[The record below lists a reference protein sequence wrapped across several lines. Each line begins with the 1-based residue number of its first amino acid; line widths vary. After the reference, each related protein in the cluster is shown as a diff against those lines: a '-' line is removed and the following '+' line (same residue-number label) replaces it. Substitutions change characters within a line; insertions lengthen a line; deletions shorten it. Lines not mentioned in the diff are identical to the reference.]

1 MKSDT
6 RIDCLK
12 KNKLYKSKELI
23 MSRKVLIVG
32 GVAGGAGTAARLRR
46 MDEQAQ
52 IIMFERGPYISF
64 ANCGLPYYIGGT
76 IEKREALLLQTP
88 EGFNKRFRVDVRVN
102 NEVVKI
108 NRAEKTVEVK
118 NLEEGTSYT
127 ESYDTLVLSP
137 GSTPLKPP
145 IPGINSANVF
155 SLWNVPDVDKI
166 KAFVDEHDLKTA
178 TVIGGGFI
186 GLEMAENLHDL
197 GMKVSIAEM
206 APQVMM
212 PIDED
217 LAQLLHH
224 HIAKKGVNL
233 HLNNGV
239 KEFYDHGNGTT
250 DVILGDGTTINSDI
264 VLLAIGIRPNSE
276 LAKEADLELNQRGG
290 MVVDDHLRTNDEN
303 IYALGDVIE
312 VKDLVNGQ
320 KTMVPLAGPANKM
333 ARIVANNIV
342 GEDDTYKGTLGTSVA
357 KVFDMVVAST
367 GNNEKTLIRMGKIY
381 GEDYHIALVA
391 PGSNAGYYP
400 GAKPVTLKV
409 IFDNEGKVLGA
420 QAVGHKGVEKRID
433 VIATAIR
440 FGATMTDLKDL
451 ELAYAPPFSSAKD
464 PVNMAGFVADNI
476 LKGKMRTIRSSEI
489 KDLDQATTYLL
500 DVRTTHEFNQGHI
513 GGAVNIPLD
522 DLRERLDELPK
533 DKELIIYC
541 AVGFRGYL
549 STTILGHNGFKS
561 RNLLGGYRFWKK
573 AEKKHLV

>member
-1 MKSDT
+1 
-6 RIDCLK
+6 
-12 KNKLYKSKELI
+12 

-46 MDEQAQ
+46 MDEQAE

-76 IEKREALLLQTP
+76 IENRDDLLLQTP
-88 EGFNKRFRVDVRVN
+88 EGFNRRFRVDVRVN

-108 NRAEKTVEVK
+108 NKEAKTIEVK
-118 NLEEGTSYT
+118 NVVDGTTYI
-127 ESYDTLVLSP
+127 EAYDSLVLSP

-145 IPGINSANVF
+145 IPGIDSENVF

-166 KAFVDEHDLKTA
+166 KAYVEANDLKSA

-212 PIDED
+212 PIDYD

-239 KEFYDHGNGTT
+239 KEFFDHGNKTT

-276 LAKEADLELNQRGG
+276 LAKEAGLTLNKRGG
-290 MVVDDHLRTNDEN
+290 VVVDDHLRTSDPS

-312 VKDLVNGQ
+312 VKDFVNGEQ
-320 KTMVPLAGPANKM
+320 TMVPLAGPANKM

-342 GEDDTYKGTLGTSVA
+342 GEDDQYKGTQGTSVA

-367 GNNEKTLIRMGKIY
+367 GNNEKTLERLGKVY
-381 GEDYHIALVA
+381 GVDYHIALVS

-400 GAKPVTLKV
+400 GAKVITLKV

-420 QAVGHKGVEKRID
+420 QAVGKKGVEKRID

-476 LKGKMRTIRSSEI
+476 LKGKMKPIRSSEI
-489 KDLDQATTYLL
+489 KDLDLDKVVL
-500 DVRTTHEFNQGHI
+500 VDVRDTHEHNHGHI
-513 GGAVNIPLD
+513 GGSINIPVN

-533 DKELIIYC
+533 DKELVIYC

-549 STTILGHNGFKS
+549 ATTILGQNGFEA
-561 RNLLGGYRFWKK
+561 RNLLGGYNFFKR
-573 AEKKHLV
+573 AEKKHTL

>member
-1 MKSDT
+1 
-6 RIDCLK
+6 
-12 KNKLYKSKELI
+12 

-46 MDEQAQ
+46 MDENAE

-76 IEKREALLLQTP
+76 IEKRDALLLQTP
-88 EGFNKRFRVDVRVN
+88 EGFNRRFRVDVRVN
-102 NEVVKI
+102 NEVTKI
-108 NRAEKTVEVK
+108 NKEAKTIEVK
-118 NLEEGTSYT
+118 NVVDGTTYV
-127 ESYDTLVLSP
+127 EAYDTLVLSP

-145 IPGINSANVF
+145 IPGIDSDNVF

-166 KAFVDEHDLKTA
+166 KAFVEENDLKTA

-197 GMKVSIAEM
+197 GMKVSLAEM

-212 PIDED
+212 PIDYD
-217 LAQLLHH
+217 LAQILHH

-239 KEFYDHGNGTT
+239 KEFYDHGNKTT
-250 DVILGDGTTINSDI
+250 DVILADGTTINSDI
-264 VLLAIGIRPNSE
+264 VLLAIGIRPNGE
-276 LAKEADLELNQRGG
+276 LAKEAGLELNKRGG
-290 MVVDDHLRTNDEN
+290 VVVDKYLRTSDTN

-312 VKDLVNGQ
+312 VKDFVNGEP
-320 KTMVPLAGPANKM
+320 TMVPLAGPANKM

-342 GEDDTYKGTLGTSVA
+342 GEVDQYNGTLGTSVA

-367 GNNEKTLIRMGKIY
+367 GNNEKTLEGLGKVY
-381 GEDYHIALVA
+381 GKDYHIALVS

-400 GAKPVTLKV
+400 GAKVITLKV

-420 QAVGHKGVEKRID
+420 QAVGKKGVEKRID
-433 VIATAIR
+433 VIATALK
-440 FGATMTDLKDL
+440 FGASMKDLKDL

-464 PVNMAGFVADNI
+464 PVNMAGFVADNMM
-476 LKGKMRTIRSSEI
+476 KGKMKPIRSREI
-489 KDLDQATTYLL
+489 KDLDLQKVILV
-500 DVRTTHEFNQGHI
+500 DVRDTHEHNQGHI
-513 GGAVNIPLD
+513 GGSINIPVN
-522 DLRERLDELPK
+522 DLRERLGELPK
-533 DKELIIYC
+533 DKEIIIYC

-549 STTILGHNGFKS
+549 ATTILGHNGFKS
-561 RNLLGGYRFWKK
+561 RNLLGGYNFFKRV
-573 AEKKHLV
+573 EKKHLI

>member
-1 MKSDT
+1 
-6 RIDCLK
+6 
-12 KNKLYKSKELI
+12 

-46 MDEQAQ
+46 MDESAE

-76 IEKREALLLQTP
+76 IEKRDALLLQTP
-88 EGFNKRFRVDVRVN
+88 EGFNRRFRVDVRIN
-102 NEVVKI
+102 NEVIKI
-108 NRAEKTVEVK
+108 NKEEKTIEVK
-118 NLEEGTSYT
+118 NVLEGTTYT
-127 ESYDTLVLSP
+127 EDYDTLVLSP

-145 IPGINSANVF
+145 IPGINSENVF

-166 KAFVDEHDLKTA
+166 KAYVEANELKTA

-212 PIDED
+212 PIDYD

-239 KEFYDHGNGTT
+239 KEFYDHGNKTT
-250 DVILGDGTTINSDI
+250 DVILADGTTINSDI

-276 LAKEADLELNQRGG
+276 LPKEAGLELNQRGG
-290 MVVDDHLRTNDEN
+290 VVVDKYLRTSDPS

-312 VKDLVNGQ
+312 VKDFVNGEQ
-320 KTMVPLAGPANKM
+320 TLVPLAGPANKM

-342 GEDDTYKGTLGTSVA
+342 GEVDQYNGTQGTSVA

-367 GNNEKTLIRMGKIY
+367 GNNEKTLERLGKVY
-381 GEDYHIALVA
+381 GEDYHIALVS

-400 GAKPVTLKV
+400 GAKVVTLKV

-420 QAVGHKGVEKRID
+420 QAVGKKGVEKRID

-440 FGATMTDLKDL
+440 FGATMSDLKEL

-476 LKGKMRTIRSSEI
+476 LKGKMKPIRSSEI
-489 KDLDQATTYLL
+489 KDLDLDKVVL
-500 DVRTTHEFNQGHI
+500 VDVRSTHEHNHGHI
-513 GGAVNIPLD
+513 GGSLNIPVD

-533 DKELIIYC
+533 DKELVIYC

-549 STTILGHNGFKS
+549 ATTILGHNGFDA
-561 RNLLGGYRFWKK
+561 RNLLGGYNFFKR
-573 AEKKHLV
+573 AEKKHVV

>member
-1 MKSDT
+1 
-6 RIDCLK
+6 
-12 KNKLYKSKELI
+12 

-46 MDEQAQ
+46 MDEQAE

-108 NRAEKTVEVK
+108 NREEKTVEVK
-118 NLEEGTSYT
+118 NVVEGSSYT
-127 ESYDTLVLSP
+127 ESYDSLVLSP

-145 IPGINSANVF
+145 IPGINSPNVF

-166 KAFVDEHDLKTA
+166 KTFVDENDLKTA

-197 GMKVSIAEM
+197 GMKVSLAEM

-212 PIDED
+212 PIDYD

-239 KEFYDHGNGTT
+239 KEFYDHGNKTT
-250 DVILGDGTTINSDI
+250 DVILADGTTINSDI
-264 VLLAIGIRPNSE
+264 ILLAIGIRPNSE
-276 LAKEADLELNQRGG
+276 LARDAGLELNKRGG
-290 MVVDDHLRTNDEN
+290 VVVDEYLKTSDEN

-312 VKDLVNGQ
+312 VNDLVNGE
-320 KTMVPLAGPANKM
+320 KTMIPLAGPANKM

-342 GEDDTYKGTLGTSVA
+342 GQLDTYKGTLGTSVA

-367 GNNEKTLIRMGKIY
+367 GNNEKTLIRMGKVY
-381 GEDYHIALVA
+381 GKDYHIALVS

-400 GAKPVTLKV
+400 GAKVITLKV
-409 IFDNEGKVLGA
+409 IYDNEGKVLGA
-420 QAVGHKGVEKRID
+420 QAVGRKGVEKRID
-433 VIATAIR
+433 VIATALR

-464 PVNMAGFVADNI
+464 PVNMAGFLADNI
-476 LKGKMRTIRSSEI
+476 MRGKMVPIRSSEI
-489 KDLDQATTYLL
+489 KDLDREKSYLV
-500 DVRTTHEFNQGHI
+500 DVRTTHEFNKGHI
-513 GGAVNIPLD
+513 GGAVNIPVD

-533 DKELIIYC
+533 DKEIIIYC

-549 STTILGHNGFKS
+549 ATTILGHNDFKAK
-561 RNLLGGYRFWKK
+561 NLLGGYNFWKK
-573 AEKKHLV
+573 VEKKHLV